1 METLMQHEAPARER
15 FLPFALPSIGEE
27 EIAEVVDTLRSGW
40 VTTGPKVKRFENQF
54 GAYTA
59 ASHALA
65 VNSCTAGLH
74 TALTALGVGPDDEVI
89 VPTFTFC
96 ATANVVVHLGAR
108 PVLVDIR
115 SDFEID
121 PAAVE
126 AAITPRTRAI
136 MPVHYAGQACDLD
149 AIYEIAS
156 RNNLGVIEDAA
167 HAVGSTYHG
176 LRIGSDYLASGYPDL
191 RRATAFSFYANK
203 NMTTGEGGMI
213 TTADGRLAG
222 EMRALALHGMS
233 RDAWKRYTNAG
244 SWFYEVVSA
253 GYKNNMTDIAASLGL
268 HQLSRL
274 DGFINTRQQYAR
286 MYDEAFAGLE
296 ALETPIKHADRNH
309 VYHLYAIRLNL
320 DQLTIDRSE
329 FIDQLRQMNIGA
341 SVHFIPVH
349 LHPFYRDRFG
359 YRHGDLPRS
368 EAIYDRLLSL
378 PLYPA
383 MLDQDIND
391 VIEAVHHIISNN
403 RR

>member
-1 METLMQHEAPARER
+1 METLMEIETPIREE
-15 FLPFALPSIGEE
+15 FLPFALPSIGEA

-40 VTTGPKVKRFENQF
+40 VTTGPKVKRFEEQF
-54 GAYTA
+54 AAYTA
-59 ASHALA
+59 ASHSLG

-89 VPTFTFC
+89 VPTLTFC

-108 PVLVDIR
+108 PVLVDVR

-136 MPVHYAGQACDLD
+136 VPVHYAGQACDLD
-149 AIYEIAS
+149 AIYQIAM
-156 RNNLGVIEDAA
+156 RHNLGVVEDAA

-176 LRIGSDYLASGYPDL
+176 LRIGSDYVAADYPNL
-191 RRATAFSFYANK
+191 RHATAFSFYANK

-213 TTADGRLAG
+213 TTADSRLAG
-222 EMRALALHGMS
+222 DMRALALHGMS
-233 RDAWKRYTNAG
+233 KGAWKRYTNAG

-253 GYKNNMTDIAASLGL
+253 GYKNNMTDIAASLGI
-268 HQLSRL
+268 HQLTRL
-274 DGFINTRQQYAR
+274 DGFIKSRQRFAR

-296 ALETPIKHADRNH
+296 AIETPIKHADRNH

-349 LHPFYRDRFG
+349 LHPLYRDRFG
-359 YRHGDLPRS
+359 YRRGDFPRS
-368 EAIYDRLLSL
+368 EAIYESLVSL

-383 MLDQDIND
+383 MLDRDVGD

>member
-1 METLMQHEAPARER
+1 MQLEAPARES
-15 FLPFALPSIGEE
+15 FLPFALPSIGDA

-40 VTTGPKVKRFENQF
+40 VTTGPKVKRFEEQF

-89 VPTFTFC
+89 VPTLTFC

-149 AIYEIAS
+149 AIFEIAS
-156 RNNLGVIEDAA
+156 RNNLAVVEDAA

-176 LRIGSDYLASGYPDL
+176 LRIGSDYIAASYPNL
-191 RRATAFSFYANK
+191 RHATAFSFYANK

-233 RDAWKRYTNAG
+233 KDAWKRYTNAG

-274 DGFINTRQQYAR
+274 DGFIKTRQRYAR

-320 DQLTIDRSE
+320 NQLTIDRNE

-359 YRHGDLPRS
+359 YRRGDLLRA
-368 EAIYDRLLSL
+368 EAIYDSLLSL

-383 MLDQDIND
+383 MLDQDVTD
-391 VIEAVHHIISNN
+391 VIEAVHHIVSNN